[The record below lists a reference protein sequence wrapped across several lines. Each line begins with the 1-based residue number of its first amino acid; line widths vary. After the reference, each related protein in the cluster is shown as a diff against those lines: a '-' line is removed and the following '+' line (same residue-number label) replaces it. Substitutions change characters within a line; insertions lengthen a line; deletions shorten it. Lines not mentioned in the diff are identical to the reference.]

1 MCKALTCCYT
11 SPLGRDT
18 IVPQVRLQTQI
29 KSAAATYKGPIHCAR
44 SIMQLEGFR
53 AFYKG
58 MVGGA
63 WRWESSDRGH
73 DTSVLG
79 ELQVAPIVSNA
90 PINAIVFGTERTIM
104 RQLRRN
110 NQWLGLDPVLQH
122 MVAGERCSRRHMRPR
137 CAAADAR
144 CACRVDGWT
153 VAVLH
158 CFSSGVDQ
166 SAAAG
171 RTRPLQ
177 PSVQGQHGVCTVFGA
192 HAGAACVWCSS
203 GPSQLGLVCSCSGGR
218 AAFGVCTADSAS
230 PLYGI
235 RYGHRRPLRALV

>member
-1 MCKALTCCYT
+1 MAVCGDCVGVGLCKALTCCYT

-144 CACRVDGWT
+144 PAFDAGSTAGLLQSFIASPAELIKVRLQ
-153 VAVLH
+153 VARGH
-158 CFSSGVDQ
+158 S
-166 SAAAG
+166 
-171 RTRPLQ
+171 
-177 PSVQGQHGVCTVFGA
+177 
-192 HAGAACVWCSS
+192 
-203 GPSQLGLVCSCSGGR
+203 
-218 AAFGVCTADSAS
+218 S
-230 PLYGI
+230 PLYKGNMECAQYLV
-235 RYGHRRPLRALV
+235 RMQAQRACGAPAGPHS